1 MPQVWY
7 MEFVGK
13 GGFERGAIWVAL
25 RLPEGHVM
33 AHANQ
38 ARTAWR

>member
-1 MPQVWY
+1 

-25 RLPEGHVM
+25 RLPEGHMM